1 MATTPTE
8 HTTKPTT
15 APTNP
20 TTKPTTTTSATW
32 KPIESTT
39 VQVSKPTEPSEPT
52 EPTEPTTIPTEP
64 TTKPTDPTTKPTES
78 TTMPATCVPQPAPE
92 ENECPDTPKSCTD
105 PALIDFLAT
114 AGVVKDKNIPCLS
127 TFYKYICPASC
138 EPCITTA
145 PTYAEWLEI
154 KENIGQLN
162 GFV

>member
-52 EPTEPTTIPTEP
+52 EPTEPTTIPTQP
-64 TTKPTDPTTKPTES
+64 TTTPTES

-127 TFYKYICPASC
+127 T
-138 EPCITTA
+138 
-145 PTYAEWLEI
+145 
-154 KENIGQLN
+154 
-162 GFV
+162 